1 MKRIISLLCVL
12 SMVLTSC
19 FLFSSCSKNSE
30 ENTITIWAY
39 DSYIDTAKEAAQMYK
54 DINPGVTIEIVELGQ
69 DDLVQKLNIALSS
82 GKKDS
87 LPDIVCEE
95 DYNLKSYISYY
106 KDCFVDL
113 TDHVNKDNYV
123 DFKVKN
129 CTVDGRI
136 WAIPYDTGVSAW
148 FYRYDILKEAGYEEK
163 DLENITWSKFI
174 EIGRNVLDKTG
185 KYLIPLVPE
194 GNIEGRVILQSANSL
209 YYDAEGNL
217 DISQNNALADMSKV
231 IKDIY
236 NSGVVDKVSSWDDI
250 ISSFYNGDSAG
261 VIGGSWWATTI
272 MANEDQKGLWRVTQV
287 PRMEGNTNYTNYGSC
302 GGCSWLVCNTDS
314 QETSIDF
321 LKKTIAVSNDIANKM
336 VEKACVVPA
345 LKTAFHVE
353 NAVKGS
359 AYFGNQNICE
369 KMAEWG
375 EFVPYCNYSK
385 NSYEIAYAHG
395 EMMNEY
401 IKGVTS
407 VEEMLQELY
416 KEAQTIEGNE

>member
-1 MKRIISLLCVL
+1 LSKVLLENVGKTFDGKK
-12 SMVLTSC
+12 MVLND
-19 FLFSSCSKNSE
+19 FSLQIDDGDFVVLIGPSGCGKT
-30 ENTITIWAY
+30 TILNIIAGLECPTTGNV
-39 DSYIDTAKEAAQMYK
+39 YIDDALSNSVEPKDRDVAMVFQNHALYPHLSVYKNLAFPLKLRKYSKK
-54 DINPGVTIEIVELGQ
+54 DIEKEVFFIANL
-69 DDLVQKLNIALSS
+69 LNIAELLNRKPNQLSGGQQQRVAIGKALIRNPSLFLMDEPLSS
-82 GKKDS
+82 LDAELKILLRTEIKELHS
-87 LPDIVCEE
+87 K
-95 DYNLKSYISYY
+95 LKST
-106 KDCFVDL
+106 FV
-113 TDHVNKDNYV
+113 YV
-123 DFKVKN
+123 THDQ
-129 CTVDGRI
+129 
-136 WAIPYDTGVSAW
+136 S
-148 FYRYDILKEAGYEEK
+148 EAM
-163 DLENITWSKFI
+163 
-174 EIGRNVLDKTG
+174 
-185 KYLIPLVPE
+185 
-194 GNIEGRVILQSANSL
+194 SL
-209 YYDAEGNL
+209 STKL
-217 DISQNNALADMSKV
+217 KV